1 MPYERF
7 TDRARKVM
15 QLANQE
21 AQRFNHEYVGT
32 EHLLLGLIKEGSG
45 VAANVL
51 KNLDIDLRKIRHEVE
66 KVVKSGPDTVTMGR
80 LPQTPRAKKVL
91 EYSMEEARNLNHN
104 YVGTE
109 HLLLG
114 LLREQEGVAAQ
125 VLMNLGLKLEEVR
138 QEVLNLLGHGINP
151 SDIDEDTDNDSD
163 EIGGGIAVMGNAKEK
178 RGNKKTPALDS
189 FGRDL
194 TELAK
199 QKKLDPVIGREKEIE
214 RTMQI
219 LARRTKNNP
228 VLLGEA
234 GVGKTAI
241 AEGLAQMI
249 VDGSVPEILRNH
261 RVVAL
266 DLAMMVAGTK
276 YRGQFEERIK
286 ALMLEI
292 KRTRRIILFIDEMH
306 TIVGAGGAE
315 GAMDAANVLKPA
327 LSRGE
332 IQCIGAT
339 TLDEYRKYIEKDSAL
354 DRRFQMV
361 MVEPPSKAQAVEILK
376 GLRER
381 YEKHHHVKITDD
393 ALQAAVDFSDRY
405 ITARC
410 LPDKAIDVIDE
421 AGARVHLKSMTSPTP
436 VKEIDS
442 ELDGLLKEKEMAV
455 GDQNFE
461 AALVLRD
468 KIDGISRQKKITV
481 EKMKEVK
488 GVVDA
493 AVISEVV
500 SKMTGIPL
508 TQVTTEDT
516 KRLMQMENELHKR
529 VISQEEAIKAI
540 SRAVRRSRSGLK
552 DPKRPTGAFI
562 FAGPTGV
569 GKTLLAKA
577 LTEFMFGNEDALIQ
591 IDMSEYMEK
600 NNVSRLVGAPPGYVG
615 YEEGGQLTEKVRRR
629 PYSVVLLDEIEKA
642 HPDVFNMMLQIMEE
656 GRLTDSFGRNVDFR
670 NTILIMTT
678 NAGADAI
685 KNESA
690 FGFQKPTDDASYESM
705 KERVHE
711 QIERVFRPEF
721 VGRCDDIIV
730 FRHLTEKDLESVV
743 DLELK
748 KVRERLLEKGLKL
761 LLSHDARTHLMK
773 KGSNLDF
780 GARPLRRAI
789 ENGVEDPLSEELLK
803 GEFDGKEV
811 VSVELKMVGDKKQL
825 IFKGLMMNEVDDL
838 AQENLKS
845 HYKAEVKRAK
855 DEPAIEKPEHCV
867 S

>member
-66 KVVKSGPDTVTMGR
+66 KLVRSGPDTVTMGR
-80 LPQTPRAKKVL
+80 LPQTPRSKKVM
-91 EYSMEEARNLNHN
+91 EYAMEEARNLNHN

-114 LLREQEGVAAQ
+114 LLREREGVAAL
-125 VLMNLGLKLEEVR
+125 VLTNLGLKLDEVR
-138 QEVLNLLGHGINP
+138 REVLNLLGHGI
-151 SDIDEDTDNDSD
+151 DG
-163 EIGGGIAVMGNAKEK
+163 GGGIAVLDEDEEENENENLGSSNKK
-178 RGNKKTPALDS
+178 DNKKTPALDS

-194 TELAK
+194 TTLAK
-199 QKKLDPVIGREKEIE
+199 KKKLDPVIGREKEIE

-219 LARRTKNNP
+219 LSRRTKNNP

-249 VDGSVPEILRNH
+249 ADGNVPELLRGY
-261 RVVAL
+261 RVIAL

-286 ALMLEI
+286 ALMQEVR
-292 KRTRRIILFIDEMH
+292 KTRRVILFMDELH

-354 DRRFQMV
+354 DRRFQIV
-361 MVEPPSKAQAVEILK
+361 MVEPPSKEQTVEILN

-381 YEKHHHVKITDD
+381 YEKHHRVKFTDE
-393 ALQAAVDFSDRY
+393 AIQSAVDLSDRY
-405 ITARC
+405 ITGRC

-421 AGARVHLKSMTSPTP
+421 SGARIHLKSMMKPASVT
-436 VKEIDS
+436 ELDS
-442 ELDGLLKEKEMAV
+442 ELETLSKDKEAAV
-455 GDQNFE
+455 AEQDFE
-461 AALVLRD
+461 KALVLRN
-468 KIDGISRQKKITV
+468 KIDDLSQQKKKEIEKLKDNVGTV
-481 EKMKEVK
+481 
-488 GVVDA
+488 DDH
-493 AVISEVV
+493 VIAEVV
-500 SKMTGIPL
+500 SKMTGVPL
-508 TQVTTEDT
+508 TRMTLEDT
-516 KRLMQMENELHKR
+516 KRLMGMEAELHNR
-529 VISQEEAIKAI
+529 VISQDEAIKAI
-540 SRAVRRSRSGLK
+540 SKAVRRSRSGLK

-591 IDMSEYMEK
+591 LDMSEYMEK
-600 NNVSRLVGAPPGYVG
+600 HNVSRLVGAPPGYVG

-670 NTILIMTT
+670 NAILIMTT
-678 NAGADAI
+678 NAGAEAI

-730 FRHLTEKDLESVV
+730 FRHLTENDLEAVV

-748 KVRERLLEKGLKL
+748 KVRNRLLEKGLKL
-761 LLSHDARTHLMK
+761 LLSNEARAHIIK

-789 ENGVEDPLSEELLK
+789 ENGVEDPLSEELLM
-803 GEFDGKEV
+803 GAFEGKEV
-811 VSVELKMVGDKKQL
+811 ISVDVKMVGDKKQL
-825 IFKGLMMNEVDDL
+825 IFEGKMLDEVDDDSK
-838 AQENLKS
+838 ENLNVL
-845 HYKAEVKRAK
+845 YAVPKRAK
-855 DEPAIEKPEHCV
+855 EKGDVVVEKPEHCV
-867 S
+867 G